1 MTELAQVETVAN
13 ARSGFSRTLRTFR
26 DDANADV
33 VVVGSHRKPEAV
45 IVPFDRYA
53 RMSASA
59 GLPVNLNPKGRASTA
74 LLRGVLDEIQ
84 EKREL
89 VIRLAALNKI
99 GAVAIFGSVARRQE
113 GELSDIDFLVTPST
127 GATLF
132 DLSQFGIDMEQLFSR
147 SVDVVSSEGL
157 DAERDAGILAEAL
170 PL

>member
-1 MTELAQVETVAN
+1 MTGLARVETVAD
-13 ARSGFSRTLRTFR
+13 ARSGFSRTLRAFR

-53 RMSASA
+53 RMSASV
-59 GLPVNLNPKGRASTA
+59 GRPLTLNRDEMASKTTGRM
-74 LLRGVLDEIQ
+74 LDEIHA
-84 EKREL
+84 KREL
-89 VIRLAALNKI
+89 VMRLAVLNNI
-99 GAVAIFGSVARRQE
+99 SAVSVFGSVARRQE
-113 GELSDIDFLVTPST
+113 VPSSDIDLLVQPSA

-147 SVDVVSSEGL
+147 DVDVVSSESL
-157 DAERDAGILAEAL
+157 DPSRDAAILAEAR

>member
-1 MTELAQVETVAN
+1 MTELARVETVAD
-13 ARSGFSRTLRTFR
+13 ARSGFSRTLRAFR

-53 RMSASA
+53 RMSASVGRPIA
-59 GLPVNLNPKGRASTA
+59 VNRTEKKPTA
-74 LLRGVLDEIQ
+74 ALRSVLDDIH

-89 VIRLAALNKI
+89 VMRLASLNKI
-99 GAVAIFGSVARRQE
+99 SSVSVFGSVARRE
-113 GELSDIDFLVTPST
+113 EVASSDIDLLVQPST

-147 SVDVVSSEGL
+147 KVDVVSSESL
-157 DAERDAGILAEAL
+157 DPGRDAAILAEAR